1 MMTNKAFIFKI
12 LVRMNVWISVG
23 LIFFIGCAGTK
34 EVIQKEQPKQDINQ
48 YDESFDPL
56 TLNDDDIIIVGV
68 DNTPLNDNTGE
79 NYEGDKLTTLKEITG
94 FRVQILATKNIETA
108 SLFEQE
114 ASERFK
120 NLDQKTYLIFEAPL
134 YKIRVGD
141 CKERLQAEEL
151 RDAAVQYGYREAFI
165 VKTKIQVME

>member
-1 MMTNKAFIFKI
+1 MYM
-12 LVRMNVWISVG
+12 WISVG
-23 LIFFIGCAGTK
+23 FIFFIGCAGTK
-34 EVIQKEQPKQDINQ
+34 EAIQEEQPKQDINQ
-48 YDESFDPL
+48 YDESFNPL
-56 TLNDDDIIIVGV
+56 TLNDDDITIVGAE
-68 DNTPLNDNTGE
+68 NTPLNDNLSD
-79 NYEGDKLTTLKEITG
+79 NSEGDKLTTLKEITG

-120 NLDQKTYLIFEAPL
+120 NLDQKTYLIFETPL

-141 CKERLQAEEL
+141 CKERSQAEEL
-151 RDAAVQYGYREAFI
+151 RDLAIQYGYREAFI